1 MTAVQVIDQIK
12 TLDPQERI
20 KVLDLLLELES
31 PQKPNS
37 IDNTSFNQS
46 MNRVLNRHSNLMHKL
61 AQ

>member
-46 MNRVLNRHSNLMHKL
+46 MDRVLNRHSNLMHNL